1 MMLCVTYLPDWPRLT
16 GWTADI
22 VFKEPVAGRYI
33 FSVEAV
39 DMDRASNE
47 DTAFHVLLNLD
58 GQHQEYVGH
67 QLQEDETLEAFVKQS
82 VANKTPFL
90 AALWLHYIHLPHPA
104 MPKYY
109 AQYANDPDYV
119 GTLQQLDDNIGAIVD
134 MLKKHAVWEDTLFF
148 FTRSAVGILL
158 LIQSHSASSVH

>member
-39 DMDRASNE
+39 DMDRAPNE

-67 QLQEDETLEAFVKQS
+67 QLQEDETVDAFVVD
-82 VANKTPFL
+82 VADL
-90 AALWLHYIHLPHPA
+90 
-104 MPKYY
+104 
-109 AQYANDPDYV
+109 
-119 GTLQQLDDNIGAIVD
+119 
-134 MLKKHAVWEDTLFF
+134 
-148 FTRSAVGILL
+148 
-158 LIQSHSASSVH
+158 